1 MEQPGKGL
9 GAMGPPDGFLP
20 LPCLWPYPSWAN
32 MVSVG
37 QEWVKADPFPETFR
51 EKDSTSS
58 LGFASGSMTL
68 F

>member
-1 MEQPGKGL
+1 MEQLGKGL
-9 GAMGPPDGFLP
+9 GAMEQLDGFLP
-20 LPCLWPYPSWAN
+20 FPCLWPCLSWAN

-37 QEWVKADPFPETFR
+37 QEWVKADPFPEVFR

-58 LGFASGSMTL
+58 LGFASRSMTL